1 MTIIV
6 RPDYHALSVIEKNG
20 IRWIPPEQAER
31 QDIRP
36 LRIGILNIMPLGEQY
51 EFNILHPLRAFGFA
65 IGTDLDPTR
74 IASL

>member
-20 IRWIPPEQAER
+20 IRWIPPDQAER

-36 LRIGILNIMPLGEQY
+36 FKNRNPQ
-51 EFNILHPLRAFGFA
+51 HHAA
-65 IGTDLDPTR
+65 WGT
-74 IASL
+74 I